1 MRDPRARPAIPAAAA
16 GAGRESPLLQKLIG
30 TVVTLLVLVWIIS
43 SPASAGD
50 AVHHWITGIITFFVH
65 LS

>member
-1 MRDPRARPAIPAAAA
+1 M
-16 GAGRESPLLQKLIG
+16 LQRLIG
-30 TVVTLLVLVWIIS
+30 AVVTLLVLVWIIS